1 MGEIANVTNHIMF
14 PIDEVV
20 ATLIIEYTSMTGP
33 IPARSIA
40 LIAIWNP
47 HFAELVAA
55 RATPLLTPAAALNEP
70 RMVYLV
76 ACFHLAISS
85 YDRSIEPYPLPYV
98 DALYLAMTDG
108 SIPPASIIPSGLRSV
123 RVARSVV
130 AAQLY
135 PHTANSNTA
144 YTCVMLHSAYARVMD
159 APPPLPPREPDPP
172 PPPRATASARFLALA
187 SSSSSSIATS
197 ALDVAF
203 PPAANTDIG
212 ASADI
217 VRDRFSRRRPIA
229 RVANCRVESREMD
242 VTNGFRFDSGARRD
256 GETRRGDG
264 VGGGASV
271 SFVDVCTRL
280 RGDGLRVVVVVVV
293 VVVARGRVVGGDD

>member
-1 MGEIANVTNHIMF
+1 
-14 PIDEVV
+14 
-20 ATLIIEYTSMTGP
+20 MTGP

-40 LIAIWNP
+40 LIAIRNP

-108 SIPPASIIPSGLRSV
+108 STPPASIIPSGLRSV

-144 YTCVMLHSAYARVMD
+144 YTCVMLHSADARVMD

-187 SSSSSSIATS
+187 SSRSSSIATS

-217 VRDRFSRRRPIA
+217 ARDRCSRRRSIA
-229 RVANCRVESREMD
+229 RVANCRVESRDDEWMLRTVEMIPI
-242 VTNGFRFDSGARRD
+242 RFG
-256 GETRRGDG
+256 GEARRGDG
-264 VGGGASV
+264 AGRRRGWMRVGVVRRCVCKATGRWATRRRRRRRRRRRAREGG
-271 SFVDVCTRL
+271 R
-280 RGDGLRVVVVVVV
+280 R
-293 VVVARGRVVGGDD
+293 